1 MTAGLPGSVTLP
13 TIALVDVK
21 LFTVPPLATTLPA
34 IVPLLVSVPAM
45 LVSEPVHNPSFSIVP
60 PVLTAFPF
68 QAPDAKLVI
77 APVFEATLA
86 L

>member
-1 MTAGLPGSVTLP
+1 
-13 TIALVDVK
+13 
-21 LFTVPPLATTLPA
+21 
-34 IVPLLVSVPAM
+34 M
-45 LVSEPVHNPSFSIVP
+45 LVSEPVHRPSFSIVP

-77 APVFEATLA
+77 EPVFEATLA